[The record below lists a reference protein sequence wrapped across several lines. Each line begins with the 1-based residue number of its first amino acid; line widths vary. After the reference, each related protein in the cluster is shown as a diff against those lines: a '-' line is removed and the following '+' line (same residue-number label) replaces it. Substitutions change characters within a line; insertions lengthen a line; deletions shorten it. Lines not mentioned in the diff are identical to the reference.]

1 MSTKIKIDPV
11 TRIEGHL
18 AVEAVIDDGVV
29 KEAKSAGTLFRG
41 FEIILQGRD
50 PRDANRLTQRICG
63 VCPTAHA
70 TASALCLD
78 DAFGLR
84 DTVPDNGKLIR
95 CLILGSNFLQSHI
108 LHFYHLAA
116 LDYVDAVA
124 AVGDLSP
131 FVPRY
136 EGDYRVSNE
145 ANAELVNHY
154 LKALDI
160 RRKCHQMLSI
170 FGGKMPHNVGVV
182 PGGVIEKPTEEKITN
197 FLWRLNEIRAF
208 VDNSYIPDVIA
219 VAKAYSDYFE
229 IGKGCQ
235 RLLTYGG
242 FDLPPRL
249 SGEDKS
255 GGKLFKAGVV
265 SGELE
270 FVDFAKE
277 NITEDVK
284 HSWYADSDSGK
295 NPAKGE
301 TKPQPKKKQAYS
313 FIKSP
318 RYKGEV
324 CELGPLARMVNNY
337 VQGDAEV
344 KKLVDSVLVQ
354 FGAEINVLYS
364 VLGRHAARAL
374 ETKLVADAMVGW
386 LQQLKPNEP
395 AIVHPVRNITGGG
408 QATEET
414 ISNGVQAK
422 IPEQGEGAGLT
433 EAPRGAVGHWMTI
446 KDRKIQ
452 RYQVITPTAW
462 NASPKDDKDQPGA
475 LEQAMIG
482 TKVKDKDNPFELVR
496 IVRAFDPCLACSV
509 HLLDVRGNE
518 SGIFRIV

>member
-1 MSTKIKIDPV
+1 MSTKIKIDPI

-70 TASALCLD
+70 TASALCID
-78 DAFGLR
+78 DAFGL
-84 DTVPDNGKLIR
+84 TGKVTDNGRLIR
-95 CLILGSNFLQSHI
+95 ALILGSNFLQSHI

-116 LDYVDAVA
+116 LDYVDAAGV
-124 AVGDLSP
+124 VGDLAP

-136 EGDYRVSNE
+136 EGDYRVSGD

-154 LKALDI
+154 VRALDI
-160 RRKCHQMLSI
+160 RRKCQEMLSI

-182 PGGVIEKPTEEKITN
+182 PGGVTEKPTEDKITN
-197 FLWRLNEIRAF
+197 FLWRLNEIRDF
-208 VDNSYIPDVIA
+208 VDNIYIPDIIA
-219 VAKAYSDYFE
+219 VAKAYSDYF
-229 IGKGCQ
+229 GVGTGCK
-235 RLLTYGG
+235 RLVAYGG
-242 FDLPPRL
+242 FDLPKGR
-249 SGEDKS
+249 
-255 GGKLFKAGVV
+255 LFKAGIV
-265 SGELE
+265 SPDLKAI
-270 FVDFAKE
+270 DFSGE
-277 NITEDVK
+277 NITEDLK
-284 HSWYADSDSGK
+284 HSWYADSESGK
-295 NPAKGE
+295 NPAKSE
-301 TKPQPKKKQAYS
+301 TKPQPKKTQGYS

-337 VQGDAEV
+337 VQGDGQV
-344 KKLVDSVLVQ
+344 KSLIDSLLNQ
-354 FGAEINVLYS
+354 AGADINALFS

-374 ETKLVADAMVGW
+374 ESKLVADAMVGW
-386 LQQLKPNEP
+386 LMQLKPDEP
-395 AIVHPVRNITGGG
+395 SI
-408 QATEET
+408 
-414 ISNGVQAK
+414 VQAEV
-422 IPEQGEGAGLT
+422 PETGEGVGLT
-433 EAPRGAVGHWMTI
+433 EAPRGALGHWMTI
-446 KDRKIQ
+446 KDKKIQ

-475 LEQAMIG
+475 IEQAMIG

-509 HLLDVRGNE
+509 HLLDAKGNE
-518 SGIFRIV
+518 SGIFRVV

>member
-1 MSTKIKIDPV
+1 MSTKIKIDPI

-18 AVEAVIDDGVV
+18 AIEVIIEDGVV

-78 DAFGLR
+78 DAFGL
-84 DTVPDNGKLIR
+84 NGKVPNNGQILR
-95 CLILGSNFLQSHI
+95 ALILGSNFLQSHI

-116 LDYVDAVA
+116 LDYVDAAGV
-124 AVGDLSP
+124 VGDLSP

-136 EGDYRVSNE
+136 EGDYRVSGG

-154 LKALDI
+154 IKALDI
-160 RRKCHQMLSI
+160 RRKCQEMLSI
-170 FGGKMPHNVGVV
+170 FGGKMPHNVGIV
-182 PGGVIEKPTEEKITN
+182 PGGVTEKPTEDKIAN
-197 FLWRLNEIRAF
+197 FLWRLNEIRDF

-229 IGKGCQ
+229 IGKGCK
-235 RLLTYGG
+235 RLVAYGG
-242 FDLPPRL
+242 FDLPT
-249 SGEDKS
+249 
-255 GGKLFKAGVV
+255 GKLFKAGVV
-265 SGELE
+265 YEDLKATD
-270 FVDFAKE
+270 FVKE
-277 NITEDVK
+277 NITEDLK
-284 HSWYADSDSGK
+284 HSWYADSESGK

-301 TKPQPKKKQAYS
+301 TKPQPKKTQGYS

-344 KKLVDSVLVQ
+344 KELVDSVLSQ
-354 FGAEINVLYS
+354 FDAGVDVLYS

-374 ETKLVADAMVGW
+374 ESKLVADAMVGW
-386 LQQLKPNEP
+386 LMQLKPDEP
-395 AIVHPVRNITGGG
+395 SI
-408 QATEET
+408 
-414 ISNGVQAK
+414 VQAE
-422 IPEQGEGAGLT
+422 IPEQSEGTGLT
-433 EAPRGAVGHWMTI
+433 EAPRGALGHWMTI
-446 KDRKIQ
+446 KDKTVQ

-462 NASPKDDKDQPGA
+462 NASPKDDRDQPGA
-475 LEQAMIG
+475 LEQAMMG

-496 IVRAFDPCLACSV
+496 IVRSFDPCLACSV
-509 HLLDVRGNE
+509 HLLDARGNE